1 MEGHGL
7 DTPSAKPP
15 GKEAKSRP
23 RAETRRESFEFA
35 PSQGG
40 ARPGRPG
47 RSVGRSATL
56 ARFVGAIKK
65 LPREMSSQG
74 EGRAGHRGRGQELR
88 HGGGAGGRRG
98 GLADDQSTPGR
109 HRDRGGM
116 PSGGHRAR
124 ELGVGAVGSCAG
136 LVLARLACVAS
147 PARASGS
154 FAMVMRPRRIT
165 SAGRGCLETFL
176 RVALGLRNIFG

>member
-116 PSGGHRAR
+116 PSGGASRSRTRSGRRRVLRRTRPGPVGVRRVAR
-124 ELGVGAVGSCAG
+124 SREWFVCDGN
-136 LVLARLACVAS
+136 AS
-147 PARASGS
+147 PEDHVCGKGVFGDLPQSRFGAS
-154 FAMVMRPRRIT
+154 
-165 SAGRGCLETFL
+165 
-176 RVALGLRNIFG
+176 